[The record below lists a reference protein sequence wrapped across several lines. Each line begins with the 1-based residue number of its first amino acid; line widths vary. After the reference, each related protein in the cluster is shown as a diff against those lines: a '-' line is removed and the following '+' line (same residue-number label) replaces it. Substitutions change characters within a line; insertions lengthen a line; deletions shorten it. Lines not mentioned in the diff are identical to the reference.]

1 MQAKTTPRSMTPEED
16 RQYDEQL
23 EVFVRLRDRIDEF
36 LEQYGRP
43 DSLLALG
50 DYSAHDDFRG
60 TPQVKVSISN
70 PKLLNPLIV
79 YQLQAIVRDF
89 PGWEI
94 VVAVVLDDRQDDW
107 PNMGLYIRPHE
118 IIDGLQRQYFPKEYR
133 DIEYVGARRGTEDD

>member
-1 MQAKTTPRSMTPEED
+1 MTPKRMTPEED

-36 LEQYGRP
+36 LEQHGRP
-43 DSLLALG
+43 DTLLGLG

-60 TPQVKVSISN
+60 TPQVKVSVGN
-70 PKLLNPLIV
+70 LELLRPFIV
-79 YQLQAIVRDF
+79 YQLQKIVQDF

-94 VVAVVLDDRQDDW
+94 VYAVAVDGHFDDW

-118 IIDGLQRQYFPKEYR
+118 IIDGLQRQYFPKEYQS
-133 DIEYVGARRGTEDD
+133 IEYAGARRGTESD